1 MSDDDD
7 GSEVEIDIK
16 SDDENNDVLISPMP
30 KEYENETVA
39 IESFNKYFGEHYN
52 DSPAFFMG
60 SLQQACDDAFS
71 SKLMI
76 ERRPVLVYI
85 HNEVCLNSEPFCKTI
100 FSSTNIIEYLL
111 QNYFVWPWD
120 VTFESNRSRL
130 EKVWIQMFSTELDS
144 FNLHRCPMLIGI
156 KRLFVEHDNGS
167 LVSQYQFKILLQDD
181 ILQQTGQKVDRGTLR
196 NELTVFKQECDDN
209 ERALFQILEFINK
222 NKDWEK
228 LFPEICNYLTLND
241 AIEAFSTNILPLLRQ
256 NCTKVMICDPSETF
270 INMILRKIKPEQV
283 TSLCLNMSW
292 LLTQLKL
299 DSLHIFPNVTSLTV
313 MNFQQIDAID
323 NYTAPFPKLKCLSLW
338 YDYEISFKFL
348 NIIFEK
354 FQSSINEFR
363 IHCAGAVCDHSVM
376 DTSDRIYAKKS
387 NIKYFLFDMGQF
399 PLTSMNNCLQ
409 HCHSWFIQAL
419 FSFIKVIYTVR
430 CVRLIINCND
440 AKILLDINEWRNLI
454 CTCSQLRKITL
465 EVFGS
470 QSPDVEVSQKI
481 VEIRHEIFLYSP
493 GTKFCIIFK

>member
-16 SDDENNDVLISPMP
+16 SDDEDNDVLISPMP

-60 SLQQACDDAFS
+60 SLQQACEDAFS

-85 HNEVCLNSEPFCKTI
+85 HNEVWK
-100 FSSTNIIEYLL
+100 
-111 QNYFVWPWD
+111 
-120 VTFESNRSRL
+120 
-130 EKVWIQMFSTELDS
+130 QMFSTELDS

-181 ILQQTGQKVDRGTLR
+181 ILQQTGRKVDRGTLR

-209 ERALFQILEFINK
+209 ERALCQILEFIDK

-241 AIEAFSTNILPLLRQ
+241 AIQAFSTNILPLLRQ

-270 INMILRKIKPEQV
+270 INMILRKIKPQQI

-292 LLTQLKL
+292 LLTQANL

-348 NIIFEK
+348 SIIFEK

-363 IHCAGAVCDHSVM
+363 ICCAGAVCDHSIM
-376 DTSDRIYAKKS
+376 DNFDRIYAKKS
-387 NIKYFLFDMGQF
+387 NIKYFLFDMSQF

-409 HCHSWFIQAL
+409 HRHSCFLKSL
-419 FSFIKVIYTVR
+419 FGFIKVVYTVP

-454 CTCSQLRKITL
+454 RTCSQLRKITL

-470 QSPDVEVSQKI
+470 LSADVEVSQKI
-481 VEIRHEIFLYSP
+481 IEIQDEIFLYSP
-493 GTKFCIIFK
+493 RTELRVTFK